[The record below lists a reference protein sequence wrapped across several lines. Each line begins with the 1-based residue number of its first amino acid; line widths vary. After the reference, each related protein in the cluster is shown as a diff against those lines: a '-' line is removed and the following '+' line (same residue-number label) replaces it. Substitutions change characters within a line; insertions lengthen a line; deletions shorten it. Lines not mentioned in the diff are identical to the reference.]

1 MIDYR
6 YKFAWMKA
14 LSAVDGLSA
23 AQYACAIAVWN
34 NSHADGSGAFVS
46 AASVASNAGLDVS
59 TTERAM
65 RALRDRG
72 VIVQTARGGGRR
84 RASVYSLGILTTE
97 ETPALT
103 PGMDRETPAYTPG
116 VEEDSPALTPGD
128 DFETPAP
135 TPGSSNETPAA
146 TPGEHCSPGV
156 SAGPPSSSSCVGIR
170 EDRDSD
176 PNDGRFS
183 NGIPYPPDPAE
194 PTPPGGPVVT
204 DALRTMV
211 RQIVGRLSR
220 HAIDGLARH
229 VAAALAQDVP
239 EAAIRTALA
248 QWRDRDKAKPGLLP
262 YLIDDAAKELS
273 ATTARAAA
281 IAGDPAAARAALA
294 EQAREIVETARHD
307 GDITRLEPLWLASD
321 DPEAVAGHGFEFNPD
336 WGTTEDQQR
345 REWIL
350 DRFDRLARLVH
361 ADLQRRAAA

>member
-1 MIDYR
+1 MSDAD
-6 YKFAWMKA
+6 KFAWMKA
-14 LSAVDGLSA
+14 LGRTKGLSA

-34 NSHADGSGAFVS
+34 NSNGDGVGAFVS
-46 AASVASNAGLDVS
+46 AASVARDTGLAVS

-65 RALRDRG
+65 RTLRDRG
-72 VIVQTARGGGRR
+72 VIVQTSRGGGRR
-84 RASVYSLGILTTE
+84 RASMYSLGVLAAA

-103 PGMDRETPAYTPG
+103 PGVDDETPALTPG
-116 VEEDSPALTPGD
+116 SESDSPALTPGD
-128 DFETPAP
+128 DSGTPAL
-135 TPGSSNETPAA
+135 TPGSFLESPAL
-146 TPGEHCSPGV
+146 TPGKQCSPGV
-156 SAGPPSSSSCVGIR
+156 SAGPSDSSSCVGIR

-321 DPEAVAGHGFEFNPD
+321 DPEALAGHGFEFNPD